1 VSLFPPYHQKQWKS
15 EQDTVTTTSKG
26 HGRLETRTLTTTP
39 ALNEYLGDW
48 PGVAQVFQIHRTR
61 RFCDG
66 RTEQETVYGITS
78 LNPID
83 AGARELLA
91 LNRAHWSVENNLHR
105 VRDVTFGED
114 ASRVR
119 RGSGPQVL
127 AATRNALTHL
137 LCAAKL
143 PNFAAA
149 LRRFAIRPFE
159 ALRLL
164 NAKPTPEN

>member
-1 VSLFPPYHQKQWKS
+1 M
-15 EQDTVTTTSKG
+15 
-26 HGRLETRTLTTTP
+26 
-39 ALNEYLGDW
+39 
-48 PGVAQVFQIHRTR
+48 FQIHRTR
-61 RFCDG
+61 RFSNG
-66 RTEQETVYGITS
+66 HIEQETAYGVTS
-78 LNPID
+78 LRPID
-83 AGARELLA
+83 AGAPRLLA
-91 LNRAHWSVENNLHR
+91 LNRSHWSIENNLHR

-119 RGSGPQVL
+119 CGNGPQIL

-137 LCAAKL
+137 LAAAKL

-164 NAKPTPEN
+164 AAKTTPEN